1 MPDAIPLFPVTGEV
15 RLVSLSIEQQT
26 DRLWRVTVHVEHRVK
41 GRKRAL
47 LQRVSHFTLRVDHRV
62 VSIGS
67 VEELLAQAVLQ
78 RRLPGID

>member
-1 MPDAIPLFPVTGEV
+1 MPEPTPLFPVSGEV

-26 DRLWRVTVHVEHRVK
+26 DRLWRVVVHVEHRVK

-47 LQRVSHFTLRVDHRV
+47 LQRVSHFTIRVDHTV
-62 VSIGS
+62 ASIGA